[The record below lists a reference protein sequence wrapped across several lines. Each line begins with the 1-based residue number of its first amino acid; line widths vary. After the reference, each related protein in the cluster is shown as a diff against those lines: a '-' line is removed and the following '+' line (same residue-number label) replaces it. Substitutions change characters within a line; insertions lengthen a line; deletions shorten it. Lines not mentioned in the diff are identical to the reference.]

1 MSNAPTDNTCS
12 DTTVITLNTKNQR
25 EKGGKNGLE
34 SNGRRKKMKRGAGV
48 LHWEEMMVVWGK
60 KEAAVEK
67 LFHLEM
73 KGAVGEGVISKGN
86 IITFSYLLL
95 ECCGEGQGR
104 RGSTEKHLKVI
115 TIPKVHLCDDS
126 SSFLPFVYLLEV
138 GGA

>member
-1 MSNAPTDNTCS
+1 MLRHHCDYTQHRKPE
-12 DTTVITLNTKNQR
+12 R

-34 SNGRRKKMKRGAGV
+34 SDGRRKKMKRGAGV
-48 LHWEEMMVVWGK
+48 LHWKEMMVLGK

-73 KGAVGEGVISKGN
+73 KGAVREGVISKGN

-104 RGSTEKHLKVI
+104 RGSTE
-115 TIPKVHLCDDS
+115 
-126 SSFLPFVYLLEV
+126 
-138 GGA
+138 